1 MTLWPSQERRSG
13 ETPHGC
19 QGRGTAGHDEDAP
32 HLQQRRRDEKPDGA
46 LGDAAH
52 TSSGAGGRPSIRTRY
67 QVDPARD
74 PCAGSRGALVKLRR
88 QYGLLKKS
96 RTLPERPCRETASPA
111 FSAPGAGFVEG
122 SLSTDPGSGEGMVWG

>member
-1 MTLWPSQERRSG
+1 MRR
-13 ETPHGC
+13 P
-19 QGRGTAGHDEDAP
+19 TAA
-32 HLQQRRRDEKPDGA
+32 R
-46 LGDAAH
+46 
-52 TSSGAGGRPSIRTRY
+52 AGGRPGMMRTRLTCSSGDVTRSRTALWVTQPTPPRGQADAPVSGRDTRWTQPGTPVLD
-67 QVDPARD
+67 QVEPARST
-74 PCAGSRGALVKLRR
+74 CAGSRGALVKLRR